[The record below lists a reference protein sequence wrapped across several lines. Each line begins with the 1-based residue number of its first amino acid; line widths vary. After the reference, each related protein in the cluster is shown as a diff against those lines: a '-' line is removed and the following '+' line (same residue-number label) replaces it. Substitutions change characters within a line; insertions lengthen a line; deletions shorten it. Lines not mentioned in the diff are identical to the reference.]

1 MTIQI
6 SPRLP
11 LLAAVLLLAASP
23 AGAQQRPDDDVSRGI
38 AVRPVAPVAPIEKP
52 EPAAVPVPLLP
63 VAPVVPA
70 EPAIAVAPAVLE
82 PEAKPPAAATLD
94 DPVRVAAAGVDA
106 SALAGLSQQ
115 TPWLAVAAAANPD
128 LVWDAALRQVQ
139 ARGRVIA
146 ENIGRDDLPGVIER
160 TASIRWLKSRAAG
173 APQTIRLFPDE
184 DVHRAGQRVEI
195 RVDELQGRALI
206 LFNIAGN
213 GTVQLLYPQGGDARV
228 WIEPQYRMPFK
239 VAQPF
244 GTDQVVAVTS
254 AQAMP
259 ELERAIRQLDK
270 RRNPFKAVEM
280 IRQYAPADALV
291 GSVALSTAP

>member
-1 MTIQI
+1 MTKQI

-11 LLAAVLLLAASP
+11 LLAAVLLLAAAP
-23 AGAQQRPDDDVSRGI
+23 AGAQERPADDVARGI
-38 AVRPVAPVAPIEKP
+38 AVRPLAPVAPLEKP
-52 EPAAVPVPLLP
+52 EPAVIHVQPLA
-63 VAPVVPA
+63 VAPVVP
-70 EPAIAVAPAVLE
+70 VAPAVPE
-82 PEAKPPAAATLD
+82 PEAKPAAAATLD
-94 DPVRVAAAGVDA
+94 DPVRVAASGVDA
-106 SALAGLSQQ
+106 AALAGLSQQ

-128 LVWDAALRQVQ
+128 LVWDAALRQVK

-146 ENIGRDDLPGVIER
+146 ENIGRDELPGVIER
-160 TASIRWLKSRAAG
+160 TASIRWLKSRASG

-184 DVHRAGQRVEI
+184 DVHRLGQRVEI

-270 RRNPFKAVEM
+270 RRTPFKAVDM